1 MYANYTNNPNGR
13 ATTPVTASSQ
23 YVHPASLRGPSPLPT
38 PANLRTGCL
47 SAAAKRYKFVRKLCH
62 FQQMDFEFAF
72 WQMCYLFISPQK
84 VYRNFH
90 YRKTGSKAQFARDDP
105 AFLVLL
111 GIWLCFSSMI
121 FAFFLD
127 LSVLSF
133 VKFLI
138 YTVFIDCLLLGAGI
152 ATAMWL
158 VVNRFLI
165 KPNVRG
171 EDVEW
176 GFAFDVHLN
185 AYFPALII
193 LHVVQFFFYHVLIS
207 QDWYSATFVG
217 NTLWLVAVGYYVYI
231 NFLGYSSLP
240 ILHKTRGLL
249 YPFSLLFVIYIVS
262 LCVNWNVTKTL
273 INFYHARVH
282 VI

>member
-1 MYANYTNNPNGR
+1 
-13 ATTPVTASSQ
+13 
-23 YVHPASLRGPSPLPT
+23 
-38 PANLRTGCL
+38 
-47 SAAAKRYKFVRKLCH
+47 
-62 FQQMDFEFAF
+62 
-72 WQMCYLFISPQK
+72 
-84 VYRNFH
+84 
-90 YRKTGSKAQFARDDP
+90 
-105 AFLVLL
+105 
-111 GIWLCFSSMI
+111 MI

-231 NFLGYSSLP
+231 NFLGYSCKLQFFFSTGIYNCNNLQFCYDESSADSSQDAWTALPVLVALCHLHCQSMCQLERDQDAHKFLQRSSPCDMMSLTAKFKFP
-240 ILHKTRGLL
+240 PNL
-249 YPFSLLFVIYIVS
+249 SIVFA
-262 LCVNWNVTKTL
+262 TFL
-273 INFYHARVH
+273 I
-282 VI
+282 